1 MAESPERFSVSCMDD
16 DARNNVGKYRYFLLG
31 STVPIRVA
39 YDRNGHKMG
48 ADVPD
53 KEAGTLVKRASYLSV
68 AETSP
73 DVEEITQDEFERR
86 CARIL
91 NS

>member
-1 MAESPERFSVSCMDD
+1 MDD
-16 DARNNVGKYRYFLLG
+16 DERNNVDRYEYFLLG
-31 STVPIRVA
+31 SAVPIRVA

-53 KEAGTLVKRASYLSV
+53 KESRTLVNRASYLSV
-68 AETSP
+68 VETSP
-73 DVEEITQDEFERR
+73 DIEEITQEEFKRN

-91 NS
+91 NA

>member
-1 MAESPERFSVSCMDD
+1 MND
-16 DARNNVGKYRYFLLG
+16 DARNNVGRYRYFLLG
-31 STVPIRVA
+31 SAVPIRVA

-53 KEAGTLVKRASYLSV
+53 RKAGTFVKRASYLSV
-68 AETSP
+68 VETSS
-73 DVEEITQDEFERR
+73 DIEEITQDEFERR

>member
-1 MAESPERFSVSCMDD
+1 MDD
-16 DARNNVGKYRYFLLG
+16 DARNNVGRYAYFLLG
-31 STVPIRVA
+31 SAVPVRVA

-53 KEAGTLVKRASYLSV
+53 KEAGILVTRTSYLSV
-68 AETSP
+68 VETSP
-73 DVEEITQDEFERR
+73 DIEEITQDEFERR

-91 NS
+91 SS